1 MLNHK
6 QMKSKIA
13 VTGICLLLSLNLAA
27 QREIQSLNGIWEVEE
42 SIDAGKV
49 PARFGHKVRVPGL
62 TNTATPSFEGVDRFY
77 GREYYTNRW
86 VQPTLMKLDIDADTM
101 KIGYSLQKRNYFWYR
116 KTFETKPGFEAV
128 ILKINKAQFGSM
140 VLVNGKKAGEYDG
153 CFTSRQYDITPYLK
167 KKGTNVVIV
176 RIGAHPAV
184 LPPSVPAGNDFEK
197 RHWTPGIYDDVS
209 VIFTNYPY
217 IETVQVAPDI
227 HKGEIL
233 VSARVITRPGTETIK
248 LTGKIR
254 EWKSGTEV
262 SGLTKDFPTGGDSRA
277 TVTFSIPL
285 RNARLWAPWDP
296 FLYTLNLS
304 TGSDDMDVRFGMREF
319 RFDTPTKRAYLN
331 DKLIFLR
338 GSNITLH
345 RFFDDSLCVN
355 HPWEEEWVRKLLTGL
370 PGKYNWN
377 CFRFCI
383 GPVPD
388 KWFDVAD
395 EAGLLIQNEY
405 FIWSYRPYWDRNLL
419 KTHLQDWILDCCNH
433 PSVAWWDI
441 NNETREPILTELI
454 SEIRSLDLSGRAWDN
469 GYNLP
474 EGDNDPVEDHN
485 YKFYSS
491 RPGTN
496 GWHQQKFMNGMA
508 EKTTNSPHPTAHACV
523 LNEYG
528 WLWLKRNGQ
537 KTLLTAPIY
546 DSIAKGYTSQQRQE
560 LYAYLLAAETEY
572 FRAHRN
578 YAGVLHFDYL
588 TGDFHGAITGD
599 VFRDPEK
606 LEPVEVY
613 DEYFSEIFKPL
624 GVYVNYFPE
633 NVIAGTET
641 EIPVMLVNDEYH
653 RISGNIEIRILD
665 ESGEEVANSSGPFSI
680 AELSQYT
687 GKIKIRM
694 PEKEGAY
701 RIHTYAV
708 QPDGSKTLCR
718 RKINITSEK

>member
-1 MLNHK
+1 
-6 QMKSKIA
+6 
-13 VTGICLLLSLNLAA
+13 
-27 QREIQSLNGIWEVEE
+27 
-42 SIDAGKV
+42 
-49 PARFGHKVRVPGL
+49 
-62 TNTATPSFEGVDRFY
+62 
-77 GREYYTNRW
+77 
-86 VQPTLMKLDIDADTM
+86 MKLDIDADTM

-153 CFTSRQYDITPYLK
+153 CFSSRQYDITPFLK
-167 KKGTNVVIV
+167 KKGTNVVKV

-184 LPPSVPAGNDFEK
+184 LPPTVPAGNDFEK

-227 HKGEIL
+227 HKGEIM
-233 VSARVITRPGTETIK
+233 VQAKVITRPGTGSFR
-248 LTGKIR
+248 LTGRIR
-254 EWKSGTEV
+254 EWKSGKEI
-262 SGLTKDFPTGGDSRA
+262 SDSAKDFSTEGNTGK
-277 TVTFSIPL
+277 TVAFSIPL
-285 RNARLWAPWDP
+285 KNARLWAPWDP
-296 FLYTLNLS
+296 FLYSLNLS
-304 TGSDDMDVRFGMREF
+304 TGSDDMNVRFGMREF

-355 HPWEEEWVRKLLTGL
+355 HPWEEEWVRKLLTEL

-377 CFRFCI
+377 SFRFCI

-388 KWFDVAD
+388 KWFDIAD
-395 EAGLLIQNEY
+395 EVGLLIQNEY

-419 KTHLQDWILDCCNH
+419 KSHLQDWMRDCWNH

-441 NNETREPILTELI
+441 NNETRETILTELI
-454 SEIRSLDLSGRAWDN
+454 SELRPLDLSGRAWDN

-474 EGDNDPVEDHN
+474 EGDDDPVEDHN
-485 YKFYSS
+485 YKFYSTRFGS
-491 RPGTN
+491 DSWN
-496 GWHQQKFMNGMA
+496 LQKFMNGMA

-537 KTLLTAPIY
+537 KTLLTSPVY
-546 DSIAKGYTSQQRQE
+546 DSIAKGYSNQQRQE

-599 VFRDPEK
+599 IFRNPET
-606 LEPVEVY
+606 LEPVKVY
-613 DEYFSEIFKPL
+613 DDYFTEIFKPL
-624 GVYVNYFPE
+624 GVYVNYFP
-633 NVIAGTET
+633 AGVLPGAET
-641 EIPVMLVNDEYH
+641 EIPVMLVNDEYR
-653 RISGNIEIRILD
+653 RISGNIELKIID
-665 ESGEEVANSSGPFSI
+665 ESGEEVANSYGPFSI

-694 PEKEGAY
+694 PLKEGSY
-701 RIHTYAV
+701 RLHTYAV
-708 QPDGSKTLCR
+708 QSDGSRTLCR
-718 RKINITSEK
+718 RKISITAKR